1 MAGGRDRGPRSGLA
15 RSRFSHW
22 SRFPEDAQARTL
34 DARRTASVLLDLDR
48 LEETGLLGPN
58 MLLAPRDSSLKGQK
72 SSSAG

>member
-1 MAGGRDRGPRSGLA
+1 MTGL
-15 RSRFSHW
+15 
-22 SRFPEDAQARTL
+22 T
-34 DARRTASVLLDLDR
+34 RRLDR